1 MLTLEEILND
11 FAAYIGEGHP
21 ENVGLDS
28 ASATGETPLH
38 WMATIGDSG
47 AIKMLV
53 DAGAEVNAQD
63 RAGNTALHCA
73 VASRQ
78 ASAAKALLLLGANA
92 FQENLEG
99 VSPSGLSQQDE
110 FRPVQALFGERA

>member
-11 FAAYIGEGHP
+11 FAAYIGEGNP
-21 ENVGLDS
+21 EKVGLTS
-28 ASATGETPLH
+28 SSPTGETPLH

-53 DAGAEVNAQD
+53 EAGAEVNAQD

-78 ASAAKALLLLGANA
+78 VLAAKALLLLGANA
-92 FQENLEG
+92 FQENMEG
-99 VSPSGLSQQDE
+99 ITPGGLSQRDE
-110 FRPVQALFGERA
+110 FRPIQALFGERA